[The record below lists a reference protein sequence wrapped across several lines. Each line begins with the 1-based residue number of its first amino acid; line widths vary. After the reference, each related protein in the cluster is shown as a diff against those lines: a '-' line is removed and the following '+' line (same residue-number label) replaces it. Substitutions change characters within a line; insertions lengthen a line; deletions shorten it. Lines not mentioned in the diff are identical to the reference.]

1 MNSNCPFVL
10 HDDKQQLFLLLSENN
25 IDAAKELV
33 LNSKRGTVF
42 SDAGFYAI
50 AANKP
55 EFVDF
60 LFDNLDT
67 LEGAPLSELLKMASF
82 ATQPNHYSAFA
93 KATKGKLIV
102 DNRGFITDA
111 FVAATWNDNAEFLNW
126 LLDND
131 YTPHD
136 NYHTDSKLTW
146 TLLDVVGHLGLH
158 KCVCV
163 LMARNFKATNFRN
176 MKDNSW
182 SYPWPEE
189 ELNSI
194 EIWSHITNGIE
205 DNYSDEGF
213 FGVSANWFSK
223 MSKSDSNTRYA
234 ALALLQKHCTEL
246 DISALESIDAA
257 RQIAQEKGKIKDYL
271 EKLRTLPF
279 SELSKEDVII
289 HLFFNAPLLKEPSDI
304 EHALDMLE
312 DIDNSLMFHPLSND
326 IFCFALKKQTYLK
339 SRLKEIEAMPFVR
352 LNNSLQ
358 GLLNRVSD
366 EDECDL
372 IDLDDL
378 DSIMPDEDIF
388 LDAEPEDL
396 AEDDSEEHF

>member
-1 MNSNCPFVL
+1 
-10 HDDKQQLFLLLSENN
+10 
-25 IDAAKELV
+25 
-33 LNSKRGTVF
+33 
-42 SDAGFYAI
+42 
-50 AANKP
+50 
-55 EFVDF
+55 
-60 LFDNLDT
+60 
-67 LEGAPLSELLKMASF
+67 
-82 ATQPNHYSAFA
+82 
-93 KATKGKLIV
+93 
-102 DNRGFITDA
+102 
-111 FVAATWNDNAEFLNW
+111 
-126 LLDND
+126 
-131 YTPHD
+131 
-136 NYHTDSKLTW
+136 
-146 TLLDVVGHLGLH
+146 
-158 KCVCV
+158 
-163 LMARNFKATNFRN
+163 MARNFKATNFRN